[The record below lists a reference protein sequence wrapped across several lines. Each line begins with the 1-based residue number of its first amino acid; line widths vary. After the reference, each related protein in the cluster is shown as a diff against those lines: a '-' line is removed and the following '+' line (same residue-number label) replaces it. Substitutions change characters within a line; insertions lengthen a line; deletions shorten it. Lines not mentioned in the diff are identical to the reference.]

1 MTILNTY
8 NDTMKRHK
16 TKVINIGDVK
26 IGGGNPV
33 VVQSMTNT
41 HTKDVVAT
49 IKQVNELADAGARV
63 VRLAVPDRDS
73 ALALKTI
80 KQAVQVPLIADIHFD
95 YRLALASIK
104 SGIDGLRINPGNIG
118 SKDRIHE
125 VVRAAADAGIPIRVG
140 VNAGSLPQDIL
151 EQYDFH
157 PTAEAIVETAM
168 RNIHELE
175 AFNFGNIKVSV
186 KSSNVLVMIEAY
198 RQLSKRV
205 DYPLHLGVTEAGTVL
220 SGSIKSAAGMG
231 ILLSE
236 GIGDTIRVS
245 LTDDPVIEVKAGYEI
260 LRALGLAQHG
270 VELISCPTCARAEF
284 DVIGLVNSLE
294 KKLINVKEPL
304 TVAVMGCVVNGP
316 GEAKEADVGIACGK
330 GSGIL
335 FRHGKV
341 AGKVKE
347 TEYEKVLLSEVH
359 DLLRQ
364 KGQ

>member
-1 MTILNTY
+1 M
-8 NDTMKRHK
+8 MKRRK

-41 HTKDVVAT
+41 HTQDVVAT
-49 IKQVNELADAGARV
+49 IKQVNELADAGAKI
-63 VRLAVPDRDS
+63 VRLAIPDKDS

-151 EQYDFH
+151 EQYNFH

-186 KSSNVLVMIEAY
+186 KSSNVLVMSEAY

-220 SGSIKSAAGMG
+220 SGSIKSAVGMG

-260 LRALGLAQHG
+260 LRALGLAYHG
-270 VELISCPTCARAEF
+270 VEIISCPTCARAEF

-347 TEYEKVLLSEVH
+347 TEYEKAILSEVH
-359 DLLRQ
+359 NLLRQ
-364 KGQ
+364 KGR

>member
-1 MTILNTY
+1 M
-8 NDTMKRHK
+8 MKRRK
-16 TKVINIGDVK
+16 TKVINIGNVK

-49 IKQVNELADAGARV
+49 IKQVNELADAGAKV
-63 VRLAVPDRDS
+63 VRLAIPDKDS
-73 ALALKTI
+73 ALALKAI
-80 KQAVQVPLIADIHFD
+80 KKAVQVPLIADIHFD

-168 RNIHELE
+168 RNIRELE

-220 SGSIKSAAGMG
+220 SGSIKSAVGMG

-260 LRALGLAQHG
+260 LRALGLAHHG
-270 VELISCPTCARAEF
+270 VEIISCPTCARAEY

-294 KKLINVKEPL
+294 KKLINVKDPL
-304 TVAVMGCVVNGP
+304 TVAVMGCIVNGP

-359 DLLRQ
+359 ELLRQ